1 MSDLSTFLFARPSFL
16 EGAARVIDLGN
27 TLSDYNFSAT
37 EEEADAIAFACD
49 WRQVAED
56 VWRAILTEKAAGVEG
71 FKTPQ

>member
-16 EGAARVIDLGN
+16 EGAARVMDLGN

-37 EEEADAIAFACD
+37 EQEADTIACACD

-56 VWRAILTEKAAGVEG
+56 MWRAILTEKAAGVES
-71 FKTPQ
+71 FKAPQ